1 MKRGFRGVTMV
12 VAVLASIGLSAIIPA
27 LAARTNLGDAND
39 SPGPLDL
46 RHIRFDQDAGPASWA
61 LHTFGSWTVDDIQD
75 SGFVL
80 VILDTLGSPD
90 EDYLVVVR
98 SDGPKLVGL
107 LLRRRT
113 GGRDTEIG
121 RVRVAKS
128 GADGVTMTV
137 DMGKLNFGPTRT
149 LYFWWVLSQF
159 TGKECPR
166 TCLDRAPE
174 ERAVQQKI
182 PSPSPTPTP
191 SPSPTDSPTP
201 SPSP

>member
-1 MKRGFRGVTMV
+1 MTRGFRGVTMV
-12 VAVLASIGLSAIIPA
+12 VAVLASLGVIIPA

-39 SPGPLDL
+39 SPGRLDL
-46 RHIRFDQDAGPASWA
+46 QHIRFDQDTGPATWMVG
-61 LHTFGSWTVDDIQD
+61 TFDSWTVGDIQD

-98 SDGPKLVGL
+98 SDGRKLIGL
-107 LLRRRT
+107 LLRRWAD
-113 GGRDTEIG
+113 GRDSEVG

-128 GADGVTMTV
+128 GADGITVTV
-137 DMGKLNFGPTRT
+137 GMGKLKFGPKRT
-149 LYFWWVLSQF
+149 SYFWWVLSQF
-159 TGKECPR
+159 TGEACPR

-174 ERAVQQKI
+174 DRAVQQEV

-191 SPSPTDSPTP
+191 SPSPTGSP
-201 SPSP
+201 SPSPSP

>member
-1 MKRGFRGVTMV
+1 VTRGFRGVTMV
-12 VAVLASIGLSAIIPA
+12 VAVLASLGVSAIIPA

-39 SPGPLDL
+39 SPGRLDL
-46 RHIRFDQDAGPASWA
+46 QHIRFDQDTGPATWMVR
-61 LHTFGSWTVDDIQD
+61 TFDSWTVGDTQD

-98 SDGPKLVGL
+98 SDGRKLIGL
-107 LLRRRT
+107 LLRRRAD
-113 GGRDTEIG
+113 GRDSEVG

-128 GADGVTMTV
+128 GADGITVTV
-137 DMGKLNFGPTRT
+137 GMGKLKFGPKRT
-149 LYFWWVLSQF
+149 SYFWWVLSQF
-159 TGKECPR
+159 TGEACPR

-174 ERAVQQKI
+174 DRAVQQEV

-191 SPSPTDSPTP
+191 SPSPTGSP
-201 SPSP
+201 SPSPSP